1 MILTCRIYIK
11 MKAMKKLLYALV
23 LLGCSF
29 LYACNDVTVG
39 YLDCANA
46 GYSKDSL
53 EIVRFSNLAT
63 EMEGLKTTLDA
74 LYSNEELAG
83 LFDQMESLDVEL
95 KELEAKMEEI
105 YDQVYALTEEIA
117 IEEGALNP
125 DQDKIDKL
133 YEKGYELSD
142 IMENEYLPRQEG
154 LEDEIY
160 ALTDQIIEICTG
172 MGQDDPFTM
181 EEQIVQLQ
189 NQIDKNTPW
198 TTSTIGQILGTEPM
212 RYYLESV
219 RGDRGE
225 EAAKDFASYVQVV
238 GGGRIYVDMQVDSPA
253 GNYWVSLRVENEGH
267 SAVLRDVFKFILKD

>member
-1 MILTCRIYIK
+1 

-95 KELEAKMEEI
+95 KELEAKMEEM
-105 YDQVYALTEEIA
+105 YEQAYALMEEMD
-117 IEEGALNP
+117 IENGAMNP
-125 DQDKIDKL
+125 DFDKIA
-133 YEKGYELSD
+133 ELQAKAD
-142 IMENEYLPRQEG
+142 EMNNIMENEYLPLQIE

-160 ALTDQIIEICTG
+160 ALMDQIIETCTD
-172 MGQDDPFTM
+172 MGQDDPFM
-181 EEQIVQLQ
+181 LEELITERQ

-219 RGDRGE
+219 RSDRGE

>member
-1 MILTCRIYIK
+1 

-63 EMEGLKTTLDA
+63 KMEGLKTTLDA